1 MGWNDVSFH
10 GSEQI
15 PTPSIDRLADAGV
28 ILKSDSH
35 PAANHR
41 QAPCLPVSRELHCHC
56 LADRLRCRLQPL
68 LRAAGVLPDSIND
81 SHRPTRYPQ
90 RHLCVSPTC
99 LLHRPRVPCCHAAS
113 RAGLLAWLCAKPV
126 VCRAPTLVDDPDCGP
141 GNTKAVPTQF
151 TMLPA
156 HLKKLGCKV
165 LRLPLALVLLGLTAA
180 GARLPFSHTSVHDV
194 HTRSAC
200 RYHGCRRQ
208 MAPWDVLASHSA
220 DRLWL

>member
-1 MGWNDVSFH
+1 MTASLTP
-10 GSEQI
+10 GSSSS
-15 PTPSIDRLADAGV
+15 PTATPQQTTDR
-28 ILKSDSH
+28 
-35 PAANHR
+35 R
-41 QAPCLPVSRELHCHC
+41 PVYLSRESCTATAWLTVCAVDCSHYYV
-56 LADRLRCRLQPL
+56 QP
-68 LRAAGVLPDSIND
+68 VCS
-81 SHRPTRYPQ
+81 PTRSTILTG
-90 RHLCVSPTC
+90 RHVIHSGICASRQPA
-99 LLHRPRVPCCHAAS
+99 CCTARAFHAAS

-220 DRLWL
+220 DRLRL